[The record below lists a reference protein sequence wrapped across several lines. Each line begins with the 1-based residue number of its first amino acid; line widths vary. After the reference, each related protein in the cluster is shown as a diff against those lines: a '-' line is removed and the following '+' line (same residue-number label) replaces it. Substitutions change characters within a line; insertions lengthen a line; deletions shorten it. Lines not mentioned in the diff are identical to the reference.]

1 MKIVRLLPVEK
12 FRDLQ
17 PINEDTDAT
26 ILKKVIYNAQE
37 TKIQE
42 HLGTSLYKKI
52 LTLVDTGDISQP
64 GNSKYKELLD
74 DYITKVL
81 SYWAYV
87 DAIPHMTYQF
97 TDKGVSQRD
106 GNHSRTAEP
115 AAVKAKVMRA
125 ENQAEFQTNLMLTF
139 LCNKASDYPEHGR
152 IDDGIGAN
160 NKPFFSGMELDH
172 YDNEIDYLNRPS
184 HS

>member
-12 FRDLQ
+12 FRALQ

-64 GNSKYKELLD
+64 GNAKYKTLLD
-74 DYITKVL
+74 DYIVKVL

-97 TDKGVSQRD
+97 TDKGVSSRD
-106 GNHSRTAEP
+106 GNHSTVSER
-115 AAVKAKVMRA
+115 AAVKEKIGNAQ
-125 ENQAEFQTNLMLTF
+125 NQAEFQTNLMLTF
-139 LCNKASDYPEHGR
+139 LCNYAGDYPEHGR
-152 IDDGIGAN
+152 VDDGVRAN
-160 NKPFFSGMELDH
+160 NKPFFSGMELDY
-172 YDNEIDYLNRPS
+172 YDREIDPLNRP
-184 HS
+184 